1 MISKTTDL
9 DNALLEKLKGNHYSR
24 RIKSNFNAYG
34 GNFDFL
40 QFFKIIKNGKLYG
53 LASMFNST
61 LIISTF
67 NEIEF
72 DDEIIEEISVL
83 ISMNKPFTI
92 EIEKQYAEKLALYI
106 NNDYN
111 SIIRKEFQYITKNSI
126 PDIEVND
133 VPALEDVFN
142 VLKTGF
148 PEIASAYPMWL
159 TDTSHRIRHGLAQ
172 SFLMGNYST
181 ASIQYIVDRIALI
194 GHVATIPEEQGKFHA
209 RQLLFW
215 IGEKLTADGFDVR
228 LMARPHRVSYYEEIG
243 FKEIA
248 SDIVFE
254 RK

>member
-1 MISKTTDL
+1 MTDL
-9 DNALLEKLKGNHYSR
+9 DNDLLKTLKSNHYSR

-34 GNFDFL
+34 GNYDFL
-40 QFFKIIKNGKLYG
+40 KFFKIENNGMVIG

-61 LIISTF
+61 LIISTL
-67 NEIEF
+67 NDVEF
-72 DDEIIEEISVL
+72 DDECIKEISVL
-83 ISMNKPFTI
+83 ISMNKPVTI
-92 EIEKQYAEKLALYI
+92 ELENQYADKLNSYI
-106 NNDYN
+106 RKDYN
-111 SIIRKEFQYITKNSI
+111 SIVRKEFQYISKNSL
-126 PDIEVND
+126 PDIDVNETPELD
-133 VPALEDVFN
+133 DVFN

-148 PEIASAYPMWL
+148 PEIAAAYPMWL

-194 GHVATIPEEQGKFHA
+194 GHVATIPEERGKFHA

-243 FKEIA
+243 FKDIA